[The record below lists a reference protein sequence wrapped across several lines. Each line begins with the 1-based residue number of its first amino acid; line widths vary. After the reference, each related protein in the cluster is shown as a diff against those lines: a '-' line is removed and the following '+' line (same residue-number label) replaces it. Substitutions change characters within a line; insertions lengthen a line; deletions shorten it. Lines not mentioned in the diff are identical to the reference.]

1 MIDTSNNILLKNLV
15 AMEFSTI
22 PWQEFREGVSIFP
35 IYNSESSMASSALLR
50 YTAGAAVPRHEHTGY
65 EHIFVLEGSQED
77 ERGVYLK
84 GDLIVNKP
92 QTNHW
97 VKSSNGCVVLAIW
110 EKPVQFL

>member
-1 MIDTSNNILLKNLV
+1 MIDTSENIQLRNLFS
-15 AMEFSTI
+15 MDFSTI

-35 IYNSESSMASSALLR
+35 IYHSATTMASSALLR
-50 YTAGAAVPRHEHTGY
+50 YTTGAAVPRHQHTGY

-77 ERGVYLK
+77 ERGVYVK

-92 QTNHW
+92 NTNHW

-110 EKPVQFL
+110 EKPVEFI